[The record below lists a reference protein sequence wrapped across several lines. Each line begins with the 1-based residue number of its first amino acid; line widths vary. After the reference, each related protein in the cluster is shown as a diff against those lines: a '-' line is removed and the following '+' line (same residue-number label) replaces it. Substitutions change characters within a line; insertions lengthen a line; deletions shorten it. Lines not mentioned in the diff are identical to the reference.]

1 MRSSALV
8 WSVSPDLS
16 CLVGDGL
23 ERCRVGRCG
32 RVCSEFACDTPHVM
46 ENGPH
51 PPQKTPS
58 RAHTVCGDRL
68 VETTPEVNREVAESA
83 MLLPQGAHQAIE
95 MMREADNG
103 NAERA
108 APRAPAGAE
117 ARPV

>member
-1 MRSSALV
+1 MRY
-8 WSVSPDLS
+8 PY
-16 CLVGDGL
+16 
-23 ERCRVGRCG
+23 
-32 RVCSEFACDTPHVM
+32 VM
-46 ENGPH
+46 ENGLH
-51 PPQKTPS
+51 PPQRTLS

-83 MLLPQGAHQAIE
+83 MLLSQGARRAIE

-108 APRAPAGAE
+108 APTAPADTV